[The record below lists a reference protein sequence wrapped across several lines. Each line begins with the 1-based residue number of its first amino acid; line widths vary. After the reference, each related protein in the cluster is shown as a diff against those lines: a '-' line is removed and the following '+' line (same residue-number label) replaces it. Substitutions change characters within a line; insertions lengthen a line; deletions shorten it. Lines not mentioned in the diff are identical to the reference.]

1 MSKKEKSPI
10 QMIVKTNND
19 ICGALKC
26 IDRDLK
32 SINEDVKDI
41 RKDIAEIKEIMDER
55 EKNKV
60 EDINPSMNGVN
71 ENNGGWW
78 FLS

>member
-32 SINEDVKDI
+32 SIHEDVKDI

-55 EKNKV
+55 
-60 EDINPSMNGVN
+60 DINPSMNGVN
-71 ENNGGWW
+71 ENNGWW